1 MTHARTGRIRLH
13 RVRPPRRRQQRT
25 AQLRGHRRR
34 AQGGGAAASC
44 HTHHHPPPHAAP
56 TAYPPTAGRGGAAA
70 AGGSGPGSTRRSAE
84 GSGDISGTSSP
95 RARRA
100 RTKAGG
106 EPPGARAPRAAARAA
121 CGVYGGGREEGRGGA
136 ERSALRAPRTCAH
149 GWGGAAARQ
158 ESAGGGGAAARA
170 AGASSER
177 PLVSSG
183 RPRNG
188 RSYLRVAGPRP
199 PRVPVLPPPPPA
211 TPMPP
216 GAGGALPLHQPSLAS
231 GPSPV
236 LICRVTGEEVAASSP
251 FLTACL
257 ERWGLL
263 TPWLRG
269 GLRNGVL
276 EGREGSGLDFEGSRP
291 QEAGG
296 DWPLA
301 AAPFEVPLLCRAPG
315 RI

>member
-1 MTHARTGRIRLH
+1 MPHA
-13 RVRPPRRRQQRT
+13 
-25 AQLRGHRRR
+25 
-34 AQGGGAAASC
+34 
-44 HTHHHPPPHAAP
+44 PPP
-56 TAYPPTAGRGGAAA
+56 PPTRLPPPTRPRPGAEGRPQRAAA
-70 AGGSGPGSTRRSAE
+70 APAAPAAAPRAAVTSAA
-84 GSGDISGTSSP
+84 

-100 RTKAGG
+100 LAAPAQKPAESRRV
-106 EPPGARAPRAAARAA
+106 PAPRAPPLALPV
-121 CGVYGGGREEGRGGA
+121 GFTGGGREEGRGGA

-315 RI
+315 RV